1 MIDNSA
7 ASQLT
12 ITAKSKKQRRMALKR
27 QRELEAKVM
36 ESGDLE
42 ALAPKIPL
50 QHQTLNLPLG
60 VETVDGQVDPSA
72 TLLDNT
78 LEAAAKR
85 KALRVALRK
94 ERRTKIKEDNF
105 LRSM

>member
-1 MIDNSA
+1 
-7 ASQLT
+7 
-12 ITAKSKKQRRMALKR
+12 MALKR
-27 QRELEAKVM
+27 QRDLEAKIM

-50 QHQTLNLPLG
+50 QHQTLNLPVG
-60 VETVDGQVDPSA
+60 KETAGGQLDPSA
-72 TLLDNT
+72 TQLDNT
-78 LEAAAKR
+78 LEAAAAR

-94 ERRTKIKEDNF
+94 ERRTKIKENNY